1 MVALESMFSKRT
13 AIAVRRGAAA
23 LIALALS
30 ACGGG
35 STTPP
40 PPPPP
45 AAPSISIAAA
55 STSQPEGATFT
66 FTLTRSGSLTN
77 SSSVAYAVGG
87 GANAADFAGGVLPSG
102 SVSFASG
109 AASASFSVST
119 VNDTTVE
126 PDETFTVT
134 LSNPSNATIATGS
147 ASSSIAN
154 NDAAAAPVI
163 AVSITS
169 PSKAEGSSFAFT
181 VTRSG
186 DLSKA
191 SSANYA
197 VTGVAN
203 AADFSGGVRPSGT
216 VSFAI
221 NAGSA
226 TITVVTAN
234 DTTVEPDEGFT
245 LTLSSPSNATL
256 GTKTANATIVN
267 NDSTA
272 PTPVKIVV
280 LGASS
285 AAGKNIWKLFPG
297 TTVADEP
304 AYAALYGWVSTYG
317 QALDAIDPA
326 NNVINLALSGY
337 STTRALADTPA
348 DPSYQNSLAFAI
360 ANHSDADAVIISFP
374 AIRGEEGETVASVI
388 ANFTSM
394 KNQLLT
400 AGVRQVWIATSQPTE
415 NATDCFVIAVSGT
428 CHATLTIHQ
437 TRMDLTTQ
445 VIASFPGR
453 NIDFYRP
460 LSRSNSFN
468 TTADPALLNSVDLI
482 HPNVQGHAALKNAT
496 IAAQIYEG
504 LQ

>member
-1 MVALESMFSKRT
+1 MVVFRSTLSGQALAAAR
-13 AIAVRRGAAA
+13 AGAAA
-23 LIALALS
+23 LMAMTLA

-35 STTPP
+35 SAPT
-40 PPPPP
+40 PPP

-55 STSQPEGATFT
+55 SASQAEGAAYTFN
-66 FTLTRSGSLTN
+66 LTRSGSLTN
-77 SSSVAYAVGG
+77 SSAVSYAVSGA
-87 GANAADFAGGVLPSG
+87 ANATDFSGGVLPAG
-102 SVSFASG
+102 SVTFASG
-109 AASASFSVST
+109 AASASISIAT

-126 PDETFTVT
+126 PDESFAVT
-134 LSNPSNATIATGS
+134 LSNPSNATIGTGS
-147 ASSSIAN
+147 ASATIAN

-163 AVSITS
+163 AISISS

-181 VTRSG
+181 ATRSG
-186 DLSKA
+186 DLSKT
-191 SSANYA
+191 SSASYA
-197 VTGVAN
+197 ATGAAN
-203 AADFSGGVRPSGT
+203 AADFSGGVLPSGT

-226 TITVVTAN
+226 TITITTAN
-234 DTTVEPDEGFT
+234 DTTVEPNETFT
-245 LTLSSPSNATL
+245 ITLSSPVNATL

-267 NDSTA
+267 NDGSA
-272 PTPVKIVV
+272 AGPVKIVV

-317 QALDAIDPA
+317 QALDVIDPA
-326 NNVINLALSGY
+326 NNVVNLALSGY

-348 DPSYQNSLAFAI
+348 DGSYPNSLAFTI
-360 ANHSDADAVIISFP
+360 ANHRDADAVIISFP
-374 AIRGEEGETVASVI
+374 AIRGEEGETVAKVI

-400 AGVRQVWIATSQPTE
+400 AGVRQVWIATGQPTE
-415 NATDCFVIAVSGT
+415 NATDCFVISVSGT

-445 VIASFPGR
+445 VIAAFPGR
-453 NIDFYRP
+453 FVDFYRP

-468 TTADPALLNSVDLI
+468 TTADPALLNSVDLM